1 MTDGFTSDQ
10 MRDRALR
17 SIDPRGRPSTPGP
30 PNELDIATEE
40 AVMREEVEGYE
51 RKSPGAG
58 NLEAAGIEPASHPSP
73 NGSSSRGF
81 EHWKLDGEL
90 PEGESSREERTET
103 VARSPSGSFS
113 AKTTICGIDFE
124 VRRDGKHTNLHVF
137 DNEEDF
143 WKFEP
148 LETAIPKMAA
158 LLGAARLVA
167 NSS

>member
-58 NLEAAGIEPASHPSP
+58 NLEAAGIEPASHPSE
-73 NGSSSRGF
+73 NGQISRGF
-81 EHWKLDGEL
+81 EHWKLNGEI
-90 PEGESSREERTET
+90 PEELVESFST
-103 VARSPSGSFS
+103 SNFS

-124 VRRDGKHTNLHVF
+124 VGRDGKHANLHLSWG
-137 DNEEDF
+137 DADGHLMSWN
-143 WKFEP
+143 FEP
-148 LETAIPKMAA
+148 LETAIPKLAS
-158 LLGAARLVA
+158 LLGAARLVENA
-167 NSS
+167 